1 MDIRQLRHCI
11 AASLKHISGES
22 APHQQPAALSRAR
35 LGGVGTTLP
44 GACAPP
50 SPALFPPP
58 PRPPLLA
65 QQLAILSA
73 AKLQRTA
80 PTAAAPACPAGT
92 GTPPI
97 SASGLMLSPPLCQS
111 ECGPWVGAA
120 AHPAI
125 APSPGFTLLSPTKL
139 QWTAPTAAAP
149 ACPAGK
155 DTPPISASGL
165 MLTPPFCQSAPWGGA
180 AAHPDSALPPGL
192 TPAYPPGSS
201 STRQQG
207 AWFASPACPPG
218 TASAGQ
224 QGALFASLA
233 AAEAATTAVRTDLYR
248 TGLYRTPSPQQP
260 AVQDGIFASPHSVD
274 VAVPPLC
281 LSPLRPGKLLPLL
294 APPGGEARATS
305 ASETVGGFSFD
316 QPCLDQHQ
324 QGGTRGD
331 QLQQRH
337 GSRERRVGCDEGST
351 RSPPPLCVLQPESG
365 HKPKKMRVGEVES
378 CGGMACVQYEL
389 EMERACIS
397 WLQARQQADG
407 ASLPLSPCAAY
418 EQQMEE
424 SPLGLQ
430 QQQQGDGASALP
442 LCTDERGM
450 TELPGQ
456 QPGHWQQGDGASVP
470 PLCTDEREMT
480 DLPGQQQR
488 QQQILSERQQRQWR
502 QPQQQFFPEQL
513 HQLQGHGSGQQQL
526 LGAGGGGAVLR
537 PWVSPAYPGVD
548 LFSLLASQ
556 SGGEPASS
564 GGQQRGK
571 AAGEEEQ
578 VDAAGGK
585 LQRVGPGGR
594 SGASSAAD
602 AGYSVEDLTE
612 VQM

>member
-22 APHQQPAALSRAR
+22 APPQQPAALSRAR

-50 SPALFPPP
+50 PPASFPPP
-58 PRPPLLA
+58 PRPSLLA

-80 PTAAAPACPAGT
+80 PTAAAPACPALRT
-92 GTPPI
+92 
-97 SASGLMLSPPLCQS
+97 
-111 ECGPWVGAA
+111 
-120 AHPAI
+120 
-125 APSPGFTLLSPTKL
+125 
-139 QWTAPTAAAP
+139 
-149 ACPAGK
+149 

-180 AAHPDSALPPGL
+180 AAHPGSALPPGL

-233 AAEAATTAVRTDLYR
+233 AAEAATAAVRTDLYR

-281 LSPLRPGKLLPLL
+281 LSPLRPGRLLPLL
-294 APPGGEARATS
+294 ALPTGGEARAAS
-305 ASETVGGFSFD
+305 ASVTVGGFSFD

-324 QGGTRGD
+324 QWAVAAAAGDQMQGGRGDQQQQQQGGTAGNQLQGGTTRD
-331 QLQQRH
+331 QLQQQH
-337 GSRERRVGCDEGST
+337 GREQRVGCDEGST
-351 RSPPPLCVLQPESG
+351 RSPPPLCMLQPESG

-378 CGGMACVQYEL
+378 CGGMACVRQEL

-397 WLQARQQADG
+397 WLQARQQGDG

-430 QQQQGDGASALP
+430 QQK
-442 LCTDERGM
+442 
-450 TELPGQ
+450 
-456 QPGHWQQGDGASVP
+456 QGDGASVP
-470 PLCTDEREMT
+470 PPCADDREMT
-480 DLPGQQQR
+480 GSPGQQQ
-488 QQQILSERQQRQWR
+488 QQPQPQILPEQQQRQWR
-502 QPQQQFFPEQL
+502 QPRRQFCPEQL
-513 HQLQGHGSGQQQL
+513 HQLQGHGSGQKQL

-556 SGGEPASS
+556 SGGEPAS
-564 GGQQRGK
+564 GGRRV
-571 AAGEEEQ
+571 AAAAEEEH
-578 VDAAGGK
+578 VDAGGK
-585 LQRVGPGGR
+585 LQRVGLGGR
-594 SGASSAAD
+594 CGASSAAD

>member
-201 STRQQG
+201 STRHQS
-207 AWFASPACPPG
+207 ALFASPACPPG

-233 AAEAATTAVRTDLYR
+233 AAEAATAAVRTDLYR

-274 VAVPPLC
+274 AAAPPLR
-281 LSPLRPGKLLPLL
+281 LSPLRPGRLLPLL

-305 ASETVGGFSFD
+305 ASETVGGFSFN

-324 QGGTRGD
+324 HQHQQGGTTGD
-331 QLQQRH
+331 QLQQQH
-337 GSRERRVGCDEGST
+337 GRERWVGCDEGST
-351 RSPPPLCVLQPESG
+351 RSPPPLCMLQPESG
-365 HKPKKMRVGEVES
+365 HKPKKMRVGEVD
-378 CGGMACVQYEL
+378 GRGMACVQQEL

-397 WLQARQQADG
+397 WLQARQQGDE

-430 QQQQGDGASALP
+430 Q
-442 LCTDERGM
+442 
-450 TELPGQ
+450 
-456 QPGHWQQGDGASVP
+456 
-470 PLCTDEREMT
+470 
-480 DLPGQQQR
+480 R

-502 QPQQQFFPEQL
+502 QPQQRFFPEQL

-556 SGGEPASS
+556 SGGVAASS

-571 AAGEEEQ
+571 AAGEEEL
-578 VDAAGGK
+578 VDAAGVK
-585 LQRVGPGGR
+585 LQRVGSGGR
-594 SGASSAAD
+594 RGASSAAD

>member
-1 MDIRQLRHCI
+1 
-11 AASLKHISGES
+11 
-22 APHQQPAALSRAR
+22 
-35 LGGVGTTLP
+35 
-44 GACAPP
+44 
-50 SPALFPPP
+50 
-58 PRPPLLA
+58 
-65 QQLAILSA
+65 
-73 AKLQRTA
+73 
-80 PTAAAPACPAGT
+80 
-92 GTPPI
+92 
-97 SASGLMLSPPLCQS
+97 
-111 ECGPWVGAA
+111 
-120 AHPAI
+120 
-125 APSPGFTLLSPTKL
+125 
-139 QWTAPTAAAP
+139 
-149 ACPAGK
+149 
-155 DTPPISASGL
+155 

-233 AAEAATTAVRTDLYR
+233 AAEAATAAVRTDLYR

-260 AVQDGIFASPHSVD
+260 AVQDGIFALPHSVD
-274 VAVPPLC
+274 AAAPPLR
-281 LSPLRPGKLLPLL
+281 LSPLRPGRLLPLL
-294 APPGGEARATS
+294 APPAGGEARAAS
-305 ASETVGGFSFD
+305 ASVTVSGFSFD
-316 QPCLDQHQ
+316 QLCLDQHQ
-324 QGGTRGD
+324 QGATAAAAGD
-331 QLQQRH
+331 QLQQQGGRGDQRQQQQGGTAGNQLH
-337 GSRERRVGCDEGST
+337 EGTTGGPLQQQYGRERRVGCDEGGNIS
-351 RSPPPLCVLQPESG
+351 PPLCALQQESPG

-378 CGGMACVQYEL
+378 CGGMACVRQEL

-397 WLQARQQADG
+397 WLQARQQGDG

-456 QPGHWQQGDGASVP
+456 QPGQRQQGDGASVP

-502 QPQQQFFPEQL
+502 QPQQRFFPEQL